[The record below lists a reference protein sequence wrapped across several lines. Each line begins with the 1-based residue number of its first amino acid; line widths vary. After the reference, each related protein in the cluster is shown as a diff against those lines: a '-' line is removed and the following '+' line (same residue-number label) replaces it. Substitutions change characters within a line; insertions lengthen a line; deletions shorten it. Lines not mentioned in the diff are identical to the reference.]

1 MDDRTRPEEHWRIIR
16 ALTERAS
23 VYRAIS
29 SRVALVGGV
38 LAVGVSVALFYAVG
52 SPDWVSFTY
61 SRKFVIVWLVL
72 LALMLI
78 VQALFFWREAKRDG
92 RRIFSPGTRLAV
104 RAIAPCLLIPAAT
117 TVWFLRQG
125 FLGNM
130 ELLLVTSWIAFYG
143 LALLSTALFGPRSLA
158 LLGWAF
164 LLTALFIPTLLLLLD
179 DFPSHLMPNLFM
191 GLTFGVYHLI
201 YAACTWSRKDGKRVP
216 ADPVK

>member
-38 LAVGVSVALFYAVG
+38 LAVGVSVALFYAVR

-78 VQALFFWREAKRDG
+78 VQALFFWRKAKRDG
-92 RRIFSPGTRLAV
+92 RRVFSPGMRLAV

-179 DFPSHLMPNLFM
+179 DLPSHLMPNLFM

-201 YAACTWSRKDGKRVP
+201 YAACTWSRKDGKRVS